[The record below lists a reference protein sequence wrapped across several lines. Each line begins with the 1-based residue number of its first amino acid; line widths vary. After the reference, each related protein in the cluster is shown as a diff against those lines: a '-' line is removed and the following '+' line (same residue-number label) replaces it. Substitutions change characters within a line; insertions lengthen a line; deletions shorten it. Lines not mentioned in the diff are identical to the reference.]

1 MKDASSATAGPAEG
15 AAAPAP
21 ASGGGFKAWLPLLAN
36 LILMPAIA
44 YGVAVFVLLP
54 KLNSGGASAPAEE
67 HAAAPAKEGG
77 EHGAKPAAEKKE
89 GKGAGAAA
97 TDGKVSVPLGSKVM
111 VNVSGTMGTRYL
123 LVSITLVGESPTLKE
138 EVEKHD
144 AQLRDAAASALA
156 SKTIIDL
163 EKPGARNMIRTEL
176 VAAFNNVL
184 GGNEVSEIYLPEF
197 AIQ

>member
-1 MKDASSATAGPAEG
+1 MKEAPSAN
-15 AAAPAP
+15 AAAAAEVPAAA

-44 YGVAVFVLLP
+44 YGVAVYVLLP
-54 KLNSGGASAPAEE
+54 KLNSTAPAAGAVAEE
-67 HAAAPAKEGG
+67 HAEAKEGG
-77 EHGAKPAAEKKE
+77 EHGAKPGAEKKE
-89 GKGAGAAA
+89 GKGAELVG
-97 TDGKVSVPLGSKVM
+97 GKIAVPLGNKVL

-123 LVSITLVGESPTLKE
+123 MVSITLVGTEPGLKD

-144 AQLRDAAASALA
+144 AQLRDAAASTLA

-176 VAAFNNVL
+176 VAAFNSVL
-184 GGNEVSEIYLPEF
+184 GGNTVSEIYLPEF

>member
-1 MKDASSATAGPAEG
+1 MKEAPNANG
-15 AAAPAP
+15 AAAAEPPAAA
-21 ASGGGFKAWLPLLAN
+21 ASGGGLKAWLPLLAN

-44 YGVAVFVLLP
+44 YGVAVYVLLP
-54 KLNSGGASAPAEE
+54 KLNSTAPA
-67 HAAAPAKEGG
+67 AAENAAAKEGG
-77 EHGAKPAAEKKE
+77 EHGAKPAGEKKE
-89 GKGAGAAA
+89 GKGGAEMVG
-97 TDGKVSVPLGSKVM
+97 GKVAVPLGNKVL

-123 LVSITLVGESPTLKE
+123 MVSITLVGTDASLKD

-144 AQLRDAAASALA
+144 AQLRDAAASTLA

-176 VAAFNNVL
+176 VAAFNTVL
-184 GGNEVSEIYLPEF
+184 GGSTVSEIYLPEF

>member
-1 MKDASSATAGPAEG
+1 MKEAPSAN
-15 AAAPAP
+15 AAAAEAPAVA
-21 ASGGGFKAWLPLLAN
+21 ASGGGLKAWLPLLAN

-44 YGVAVFVLLP
+44 YGVAVYVILP
-54 KLNSGGASAPAEE
+54 KLNSTAPAG
-67 HAAAPAKEGG
+67 AAAEGHAPAKEGG
-77 EHGAKPAAEKKE
+77 EPAAKPASEKKE
-89 GKGAGAAA
+89 GKE
-97 TDGKVSVPLGSKVM
+97 GKGGELVGGKIAVPLGNKVL

-123 LVSITLVGESPTLKE
+123 MVSITLVGTDAGLKD

-144 AQLRDAAASALA
+144 AQLRDAAASTLA

-176 VAAFNNVL
+176 VAAFNSVL
-184 GGNEVSEIYLPEF
+184 GGSTVSEIYLPEF

>member
-1 MKDASSATAGPAEG
+1 MKDASSANAAPADGGG
-15 AAAPAP
+15 AAAP

-54 KLNSGGASAPAEE
+54 KLNSGGASAATEE
-67 HAAAPAKEGG
+67 HAAAKEGG
-77 EHGAKPAAEKKE
+77 EHAAKPAGEKKE
-89 GKGAGAAA
+89 GKAGEAG
-97 TDGKVSVPLGSKVM
+97 DGKVAVSLGNKVL

-123 LVSITLVGESPTLKE
+123 MVSITLVGESPSLKD

-144 AQLRDAAASALA
+144 AQLRDAAASTLA

-176 VAAFNNVL
+176 IAAFNNVL
-184 GGNEVSEIYLPEF
+184 GGNPVSEIYLPEF

>member
-1 MKDASSATAGPAEG
+1 MKEAPAANG
-15 AAAPAP
+15 AAEASAPAA

-54 KLNSGGASAPAEE
+54 KLNSTAPAAAGAEE
-67 HAAAPAKEGG
+67 HAPAKEGAEHGG
-77 EHGAKPAAEKKE
+77 EHGAKPAGEKKE
-89 GKGAGAAA
+89 GKGGELVG
-97 TDGKVSVPLGSKVM
+97 GKISVPLGNKVL

-123 LVSITLVGESPTLKE
+123 MVSITLVGTEASLKE

-144 AQLRDAAASALA
+144 AQLRDAAASTLA

-176 VAAFNNVL
+176 VAAFNSVL
-184 GGNEVSEIYLPEF
+184 GSSAVTEIYLPEF